1 LLGIKVIK
9 LNKIK
14 GTQTIGSKS
23 CSLLETGASF
33 LSKLETSSYQLKPKT
48 LKPKSRRLAA
58 SFRTT
63 KISPQIHRQK
73 IGACLMP
80 NEKS

>member
-14 GTQTIGSKS
+14 GTQTVGSKS
-23 CSLLETGASF
+23 CSLLKTGASYS
-33 LSKLETSSYQLKPKT
+33 SKLETSIYQLKS
-48 LKPKSRRLAA
+48 KPIKPFRRNAGNLL
-58 SFRTT
+58 TP
-63 KISPQIHRQK
+63 KISAQIHRQK
-73 IGACLMP
+73 IGVGLMP